1 MPHTIQQMQQ
11 PKVFLFDLDGVLVD
25 TAVFHYQAWK
35 RLANEKFGFDISHE
49 FNETLKGISRADSL
63 ERILALENVQISE
76 AEKADFATLK
86 NEWYLELVQQMT
98 TKDVLP
104 GVVDFLAQ
112 TRAAGIKIGLG
123 SVSKNAKLI
132 LERVGIAD
140 AFDVIIDGTKI
151 TKSKPDPEVFLK
163 GAAEL
168 GYAPAVCIVFEDAVA
183 GVEAA
188 KRAGMR
194 AVGIGTPEVLTQAD
208 VVLAG
213 FENVRVADLLRH
225 ADLNQ

>member
-1 MPHTIQQMQQ
+1 MWQTIQQMQQ

-35 RLANEKFGFDISHE
+35 RLANEKLGFDISHE

-140 AFDVIIDGTKI
+140 AFDAIIDGTKI

-168 GYAPAVCIVFEDAVA
+168 GYAPAACLVFEDAVA

-194 AVGIGTPEVLTQAD
+194 AVGIGTAEVLTQAD

-213 FENVRVADLLRH
+213 FENLQLADLLRKPE
-225 ADLNQ
+225 LNQ